1 MVKLNRYIKVCS
13 GKNNSTIKK
22 IRDLYN
28 KNLYKFHKRYTKLH
42 VTIDDKCKEISIKL
56 VGFDKYV
63 KQEYKTFNVKKI
75 LKDIDAMPIGHLV
88 QKKSLS
94 LYADYKPK
102 TTIKGL
108 GFKDKAKAEHT
119 IEVIKDMDYKYQMSV
134 INTMINRAKFHP
146 HRNQCMID
154 AMKVFEKYK
163 KKLVKTH
170 KKQK

>member
-1 MVKLNRYIKVCS
+1 MKVNRYIKVCFE
-13 GKNNSTIKK
+13 KNNSKIKK
-22 IRDLYN
+22 IRDLFN
-28 KNLYKFHKRYTKLH
+28 KNLYEFHKRYTKLH
-42 VTIDDKCKEISIKL
+42 VTIDDKCKQISIKH
-56 VGFDKYV
+56 VGFDKSV

-75 LKDIDAMPIGHLV
+75 LKDIDAMPMGHLV

-108 GFKDKAKAEHT
+108 GFKDKMKAEYT
-119 IEVIKDMDYKYQMSV
+119 ISVIKDMDYKYQMSV

-146 HRNQCMID
+146 HRNQGMMNAI
-154 AMKVFEKYK
+154 KVFKKYK
-163 KKLVKTH
+163 KKLFDTY